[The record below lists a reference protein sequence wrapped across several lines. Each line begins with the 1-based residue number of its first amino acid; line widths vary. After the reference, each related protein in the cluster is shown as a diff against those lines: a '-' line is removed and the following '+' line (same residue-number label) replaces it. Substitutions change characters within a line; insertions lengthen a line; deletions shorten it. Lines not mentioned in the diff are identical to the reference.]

1 VSGSGA
7 RRESKQ
13 SLVSAVPT
21 PGSTDE
27 ASGTTREISASAS
40 ELMRTGQQLEQLVAR
55 FRRSS

>member
-1 VSGSGA
+1 
-7 RRESKQ
+7 
-13 SLVSAVPT
+13 LVSAVPT